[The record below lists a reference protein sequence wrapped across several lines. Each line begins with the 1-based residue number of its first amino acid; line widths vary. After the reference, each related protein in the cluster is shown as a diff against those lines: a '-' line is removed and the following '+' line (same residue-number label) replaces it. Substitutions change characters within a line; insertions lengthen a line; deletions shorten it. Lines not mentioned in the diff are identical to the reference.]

1 MRKTIFVLLMLSV
14 SAAANAVQLKIA
26 TLAPAN
32 SEWAQAMQAGA
43 KEISERTASRVQIK
57 FRFSQ
62 VEGSDETVIR
72 KMRIGSLQGGVF
84 TPSAVHDLYRDIN
97 LYGLPLVFNS
107 YDEANYVRAR
117 MDQTL
122 IDGLD
127 KAGYVTF
134 GFAATGFAMLMSNKP
149 IRNLDDIKG
158 KKVWVPQGDPI
169 SYKTMQA
176 LGVTPQTH
184 PLADVYVGLQ
194 TKLFDVVPVSP
205 IGAIVMQWHTKVKYL
220 TDIPLVYTYGFMIID
235 KRAFTKISDPDQA
248 IVREVMTRIY
258 SKFDMKNVVDDAK
271 AKQALFDSGI
281 KRVVPDKE
289 AFARIRSVLA
299 KSNRQMAAEGVVSE
313 DLFNEMMRYLAQYRK
328 ENDSEAG
335 DEADT
340 AAPNST

>member
-258 SKFDMKNVVDDAK
+258 SKFDKKNVVDDAK

-299 KSNRQMAAEGVVSE
+299 KSNRKMAAEGVVSE

>member
-43 KEISERTASRVQIK
+43 KEIGERTDARVQIK

-127 KAGYVTF
+127 QAGYVSF
-134 GFAATGFAMLMSNKP
+134 GFAATGFAMLMSNVP

-169 SYKTMQA
+169 SYRTMQA

-235 KRAFTKISDPDQA
+235 KRAFTKISAPDQA

-258 SKFDMKNVVDDAK
+258 SKFDKKNVVDDAK

-281 KRVVPDKE
+281 ERVVPDKD
-289 AFARIRSVLA
+289 AFEKIRRVLA
-299 KSNRQMAAEGVVSE
+299 ESNRKMAAEGVVSE
-313 DLFNEMMRYLAQYRK
+313 DLFNKMMHYLDEYRK
-328 ENDSEAG
+328 ANHSEAG
-335 DEADT
+335 NDDA

>member
-1 MRKTIFVLLMLSV
+1 MRKPGLVLLLLSL
-14 SAAANAVQLKIA
+14 SATVNAQQIKIA

-43 KEISERTASRVQIK
+43 KEIRERTDGRVEFK

-62 VEGSDETVIR
+62 VEGSDETVVR

-84 TPSAVHDLYRDIN
+84 TPSALHDIDPDIN
-97 LYGLPLVFNS
+97 LYSLPLVFRS
-107 YDEANYVRAR
+107 EGEVDYVRQH
-117 MDQTL
+117 MDQQL

-134 GFAATGFAMLMSNKP
+134 GFAATGFAMLMSNDP
-149 IRNLDDIKG
+149 IRNIGDLKG

-169 SYKTMQA
+169 SYRTMQA

-220 TDIPLVYTYGFMIID
+220 TDIPLVYTFGFMVID
-235 KRAFTKISDPDQA
+235 KRAFGKIAPADQA
-248 IVREVMTRIY
+248 IVEDVMTGIY
-258 SKFDMKNVVDDAK
+258 SKFDKKNVEDDAK

-281 KRVVPDKE
+281 QRVVPDEK
-289 AFARIRSVLA
+289 AMDDIRQVLA
-299 KSNRQMAAEGVVSE
+299 KSNRQMAAEGVVSQ
-313 DLFNEMMRYLAQYRK
+313 DLFNEMMHLLDEYRK
-328 ENDSEAG
+328 EHGSEAG
-335 DEADT
+335 GDADAST
-340 AAPNST
+340 SNST

>member
-1 MRKTIFVLLMLSV
+1 MLFL
-14 SAAANAVQLKIA
+14 AATANAQQLKIA

-43 KEISERTASRVQIK
+43 KEISDRTDGRVQFK

-84 TPSAVHDLYRDIN
+84 TSSAMHDLYPDIA
-97 LYGLPLVFNS
+97 LYSLPLVFRS
-107 YDEANYVRAR
+107 EDEVDYVRAR
-117 MDQTL
+117 MDQQL

-134 GFAATGFAMLMSNKP
+134 GFAATGFAMLMSNDP
-149 IRNLDDIKG
+149 IHNIEDIKG

-169 SYKTMQA
+169 SYRTMQA

-194 TKLFDVVPVSP
+194 TRLFDIVPVSP

-220 TDIPLVYTYGFMIID
+220 TDMPLVYTFGFMVVD
-235 KRAFTKISDPDQA
+235 KRAYTKIDPPDRA
-248 IVREVMTRIY
+248 IVNEVMTRIY
-258 SKFDMKNVVDDAK
+258 SRFDKKNVIDDAK

-281 KRVVPDKE
+281 ERVVPDQGALE
-289 AFARIRSVLA
+289 EIRGILA
-299 KSNRQMAAEGVVSE
+299 DSNRNLAAEGVVSE
-313 DLFNEMMRYLAQYRK
+313 KLFNEMMHYIDEYRSGK
-328 ENDSEAG
+328 RSEAG
-335 DEADT
+335 DDANGASANPT
-340 AAPNST
+340 